1 MYTTEKKPVKPDNY
15 LVWAILSTVLCCLPL
30 GIVAIIK
37 ATQVDTL
44 WAQGDYEGAV
54 QAARDAKRWTW
65 AGFFIALGI
74 SLVYLVIIVV
84 CAVAAMKLS

>member
-37 ATQVDTL
+37 ATQVDTF

-65 AGFFIALGI
+65 AGVFIALGI
-74 SLVYLVIIVV
+74 CLVYLVIIVLY
-84 CAVAAMKLS
+84 AVAAMKLS